1 MLNQR
6 SHKTAE
12 KITVIVID
20 GDKDTASVFTDYLK
34 LYNFQVLGM
43 GYNGKDAI
51 ELFNKYNPDLVFLDY
66 KMPEYDGEYA
76 LSNIRTSN
84 PNAIVIMMTADSSIN
99 TDKGIMKLKP
109 SAIILK
115 PFNMESI
122 LKKINQLLTKPTNS
136 TR

>member
-1 MLNQR
+1 LLNQR
-6 SHKTAE
+6 FHKTAE
-12 KITVIVID
+12 KITAIVVD

-76 LSNIRTSN
+76 LSNILTRN
-84 PNAIVIMMTADSSIN
+84 PNAHVIMMSLDKDIDADEA
-99 TDKGIMKLKP
+99 IMKLKP
-109 SAIILK
+109 SAILYK
-115 PFNMESI
+115 PFNMELI
-122 LKKINQLLTKPTNS
+122 LKKINQLLAIPSNS

>member
-6 SHKTAE
+6 FHKTAE
-12 KITVIVID
+12 KITAIVVD
-20 GDKDTASVFTDYLK
+20 SDKDTASVFTDYLK

-51 ELFNKYNPDLVFLDY
+51 ELFNKHNPDLVFLDY

-76 LSNIRTSN
+76 LSNIRTRN
-84 PNAIVIMMTADSSIN
+84 PNALIIMMSLDKDINADEA
-99 TDKGIMKLKP
+99 IMKLKP
-109 SAIILK
+109 SAILYK
-115 PFNMESI
+115 PFNMELI
-122 LKKINQLLTKPTNS
+122 LKKINQLLAIPSNS